1 MKSKKP
7 PTTPAEW
14 HNSETDDVIEM
25 INEGEQV
32 SITSREIEEN
42 D

>member
-1 MKSKKP
+1 MSET

-25 INEGEQV
+25 INEEV
-32 SITSREIEEN
+32 EK
-42 D
+42 